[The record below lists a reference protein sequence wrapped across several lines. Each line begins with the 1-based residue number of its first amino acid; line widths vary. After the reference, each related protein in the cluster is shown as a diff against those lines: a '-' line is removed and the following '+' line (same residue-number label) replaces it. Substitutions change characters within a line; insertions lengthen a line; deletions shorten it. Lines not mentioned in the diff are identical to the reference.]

1 MLPRYSSDRRA
12 NCTPKTKRIKMPMT
26 PVEDEEFTTFLRG
39 KAMEAQTALNYRP
52 ALFLQM
58 LGSSGGYQTVSA
70 LISQPKPSD
79 GFTKLWEGGRLD
91 LSVEALVTESRWRR
105 CFEADLLLAAE
116 TRLRQVGYVVA
127 VPERPDTPSLLDNP
141 PTSQQVLPPFPKF
154 ILGEEYSRSDVFKT
168 LDLNPEPTGG
178 AWFTGYAEHEGNVF
192 IFCNVGAPGRTGH
205 DYGNHFDGDRLVW
218 SGKGPS
224 KLQHDSIQRLL
235 RPLGRTYIFYRMGDR
250 DPFTF
255 AGIAKPYQVFD
266 TSPVGVIWDFY
277 QHSLTSD
284 VDSFLQPLS
293 PETVVEGAAKSV
305 TIKIYERDRGA
316 RLRCIRHWGWKC
328 VICQFDFT
336 KKYGELGEGF
346 IHVHHLKPL
355 AEIGDAYE
363 LNPVTDLRPVCPNCH
378 AMLHRKVPALAI
390 EELQNRMNRA
400 EGH

>member
-1 MLPRYSSDRRA
+1 
-12 NCTPKTKRIKMPMT
+12 MPMT
-26 PVEDEEFTTFLRG
+26 PTEDEEFTTFLRG

-52 ALFLQM
+52 AFFLQM
-58 LGSSGGYQTVSA
+58 LASSGGYQTVST

-105 CFEADLLLAAE
+105 CFEANLLLAAE

-127 VPERPDTPSLLDNP
+127 VPEHHETPPFLDTLSTN
-141 PTSQQVLPPFPKF
+141 QQVLPPFPKF

-168 LDLNPEPTGG
+168 LGLNPEPKGG
-178 AWFTGYAEHEGNVF
+178 AWFTGYAEHEGNIF

-235 RPLGRTYIFYRMGDR
+235 KPLGRTYIFYRLGDR
-250 DPFTF
+250 EPFTF
-255 AGIAKPYQVFD
+255 AGIAKPHQVFD
-266 TSPVGVIWDFY
+266 RSPVGVIWDFY
-277 QHSLTSD
+277 DQHTPEPD
-284 VDSFLQPLS
+284 IDSFIQPTGG
-293 PETVVEGAAKSV
+293 TVVEGAAKSV

-316 RLRCIRHWGWKC
+316 RLRCIHRWGWKC
-328 VICQFDFT
+328 FVCQFDFA
-336 KKYGELGEGF
+336 KEYGELGEGF

-355 AEIGDAYE
+355 AEIGGAYE
-363 LNPVTDLRPVCPNCH
+363 LNPVSDLRPVCPNCH

-390 EELQNRMNRA
+390 EELQVRMSRA
-400 EGH
+400 KGH